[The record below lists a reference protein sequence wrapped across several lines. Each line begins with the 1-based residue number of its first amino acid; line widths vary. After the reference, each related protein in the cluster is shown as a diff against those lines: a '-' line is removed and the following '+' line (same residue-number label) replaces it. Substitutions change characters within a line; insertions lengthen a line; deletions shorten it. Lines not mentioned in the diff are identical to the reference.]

1 MTGQNPFNIA
11 TYSSGPL
18 RMEATAE
25 FDASPEL
32 LFNTVSNPHA
42 VANWVPLMQS
52 LHMEH
57 GKAGTECEVG
67 SVRHCAMRGMGELNE
82 TIVWWNPPH
91 GYAFQ
96 VSAKNKLMLPTEQ
109 HISVMYV
116 GSDGKGGSLLTWQHY
131 FNWRESLMRYMAAIM
146 LPMMM
151 NTALKNIRKEL
162 GGAGG
167 KMLMVNCRE
176 VSTCQ
181 GKSCK

>member
-1 MTGQNPFNIA
+1 
-11 TYSSGPL
+11 
-18 RMEATAE
+18 
-25 FDASPEL
+25 
-32 LFNTVSNPHA
+32 
-42 VANWVPLMQS
+42 
-52 LHMEH
+52 
-57 GKAGTECEVG
+57 
-67 SVRHCAMRGMGELNE
+67 
-82 TIVWWNPPH
+82 
-91 GYAFQ
+91 
-96 VSAKNKLMLPTEQ
+96 
-109 HISVMYV
+109 MYV